1 MQLQQPEGTRYVPV
15 EAPVYPVPRAPMDL
29 QMFGGDGTQNRPVL
43 ISTYLLLFLLQ
54 VPVLPQMCDGAACVM
69 AI

>member
-1 MQLQQPEGTRYVPV
+1 MPV

-43 ISTYLLLFLLQ
+43 ISTYLLLFFLQ
-54 VPVLPQMCDGAACVM
+54 VPVLSQMCDGAACVM
-69 AI
+69 AV